1 MIIDSK
7 TEVKNGIK
15 TYIVDKSILDK
26 NINSILN
33 SFVKP
38 SHIKNIIDESCDVYT
53 KEGKL
58 LLKFRKNVLNDNHV
72 DNFYINVNHFAHNW
86 SSNRGNTSGVKKG
99 NKNVLDNPHIMT
111 NIFGYFDKWSPR
123 QKFVFNRLKQKPMV
137 DVRVC
142 KFNMDYPEKYEK
154 AIPLLEQINRLYKK
168 LTPVFFKKQND
179 KAKQTHFRI
188 GNTAFTTV
196 TTNINFRTTVHQDKG
211 DDEEGFGNL
220 VVFEKKGKY
229 TGGETCFPQYGIG
242 VDVREGDFL
251 LMDVHEPHGNLPIK
265 KLTKDAER
273 MSIVCY
279 LRKGVW
285 AKTKGK
291 TKAFY
296 KKHTQKLNEL
306 RRFASSSSSS
316 KSTKKKQ
323 SKKKQSKKKHSKKK
337 QSKKKHN
344 MTQKS

>member
-1 MIIDSK
+1 MIIK
-7 TEVKNGIK
+7 TETIKGIK
-15 TYIVDKSILDK
+15 TFIVDKSIPDSK
-26 NINSILN
+26 IDTILN

-38 SHIKNIIDESCDVYT
+38 SHIKNIITESCDVYT

-58 LLKFRKNVLNDNHV
+58 LLKFRKDILNNKQHV
-72 DNFYINVNHFAHNW
+72 DDFYKNVNNFAHNW
-86 SSNRGNTSGVKKG
+86 SSNRGDTSGVKKG
-99 NKNVLDNPHIMT
+99 TKNVLDNPHIMT

-123 QKFVFNRLKQKPMV
+123 QKFVFNKLKEKPLV

-142 KFNMDYPEKYEK
+142 RFNMDSPEKYEK
-154 AIPLLEQINRLYKK
+154 TIPLLEQISKLYKK
-168 LTPVFFKKQND
+168 LTPVFFKSQND

-196 TTNINFRTTVHQDKG
+196 TTNINFRTTVHRDKG

-220 VVFEKKGKY
+220 VVFEKQGKY

-285 AKTKGK
+285 EKTKGK
-291 TKAFY
+291 SNAFY
-296 KKHTQKLNEL
+296 NKHVKKLHEL
-306 RRFASSSSSS
+306 RRFVSSSSSS
-316 KSTKKKQ
+316 DTKKKKKG
-323 SKKKQSKKKHSKKK
+323 SKKNKRTRKNK
-337 QSKKKHN
+337 
-344 MTQKS
+344 

>member
-1 MIIDSK
+1 MIIK
-7 TEVKNGIK
+7 TETRKGIK
-15 TYIVDKSILDK
+15 TFIVDKSIPESK
-26 NINSILN
+26 INTILN

-38 SHIKNIIDESCDVYT
+38 SHIKNIITESCDVYT
-53 KEGKL
+53 KDGKL
-58 LLKFRKNVLNDNHV
+58 LLKFRKDILNEKHV
-72 DNFYINVNHFAHNW
+72 DDFYKNVNNFAHNW

-99 NKNVLDNPHIMT
+99 TRNVLDNPHIMT

-123 QKFVFNRLKQKPMV
+123 QKFVFHKLKEKPLV

-142 KFNMDYPEKYEK
+142 KFNMDSPEKYEK
-154 AIPLLEQINRLYKK
+154 TIPLLEQINKLYKK
-168 LTPVFFKKQND
+168 LTPAFFKKQYT

-196 TTNINFRTTVHQDKG
+196 TTNINFRTTVHRDKG

-220 VVFEKKGKY
+220 VVFEKQGKY

-251 LMDVHEPHGNLPIK
+251 LMDVHELHGNLPIK

-291 TKAFY
+291 SKAFY
-296 KKHTQKLNEL
+296 TKHVKKLHEL

-316 KSTKKKQ
+316 NTKKKKKG
-323 SKKKQSKKKHSKKK
+323 SKKNKGTQKKK
-337 QSKKKHN
+337 
-344 MTQKS
+344 

>member
-1 MIIDSK
+1 MIIK
-7 TEVKNGIK
+7 TETRKGIK
-15 TYIVDKSILDK
+15 TFIVDKSIPDSK
-26 NINSILN
+26 INTILN
-33 SFVKP
+33 SFVKQ
-38 SHIKNIIDESCDVYT
+38 SHIKNIITETCDVYT

-58 LLKFRKNVLNDNHV
+58 LLKFRKHILNNKYTD
-72 DNFYINVNHFAHNW
+72 DFYENVNDFAHNW
-86 SSNRGNTSGVKKG
+86 SSNRGSTSGVKKG

-123 QKFVFNRLKQKPMV
+123 QKFVFNKLKEKPLV

-142 KFNMDYPEKYEK
+142 KFNMDSPEKYEK
-154 AIPLLEQINRLYKK
+154 TIPLLEQISKLYKK
-168 LTPVFFKKQND
+168 LTPAFFKKQND

-196 TTNINFRTTVHQDKG
+196 TTNINFRTTVHRDKG

-220 VVFEKKGKY
+220 VVFEKQGKY

-291 TKAFY
+291 SKAFY
-296 KKHTQKLNEL
+296 NEHVKKLHEL

-316 KSTKKKQ
+316 NTKKKKKG
-323 SKKKQSKKKHSKKK
+323 SKKNKGTRKK
-337 QSKKKHN
+337 
-344 MTQKS
+344 

>member
-1 MIIDSK
+1 MIIK
-7 TEVKNGIK
+7 TETRKGIK
-15 TYIVDKSILDK
+15 TFIVDKSIPDSK
-26 NINSILN
+26 INIILN

-38 SHIKNIIDESCDVYT
+38 SHIKNIITESCDVYT
-53 KEGKL
+53 KDDKL
-58 LLKFRKNVLNDNHV
+58 LLKSR
-72 DNFYINVNHFAHNW
+72 
-86 SSNRGNTSGVKKG
+86 
-99 NKNVLDNPHIMT
+99 NVLDNPHIMT

-123 QKFVFNRLKQKPMV
+123 QKFVFNKRKEKPLV

-142 KFNMDYPEKYEK
+142 KFNMDTPEKYEK
-154 AIPLLEQINRLYKK
+154 TIPLLEQISKLYKK
-168 LTPVFFKKQND
+168 LTPAFFKKQND

-188 GNTAFTTV
+188 GNTSFTTV
-196 TTNINFRTTVHQDKG
+196 TTNINFRTTVHRDKG

-220 VVFEKKGKY
+220 VVFEKQGKY

-291 TKAFY
+291 SKAFY
-296 KKHTQKLNEL
+296 NKHVKKLHEL

-316 KSTKKKQ
+316 NTKKKMKG
-323 SKKKQSKKKHSKKK
+323 SKKNKGTRKKK
-337 QSKKKHN
+337 
-344 MTQKS
+344 

>member
-1 MIIDSK
+1 MIIK
-7 TEVKNGIK
+7 TETRKGIK
-15 TYIVDKSILDK
+15 TFIVDKSIPDSK
-26 NINSILN
+26 INTILN

-38 SHIKNIIDESCDVYT
+38 SYIKNIITESCDVYT
-53 KEGKL
+53 KDGKL
-58 LLKFRKNVLNDNHV
+58 LLKFRKDILNDKHV
-72 DNFYINVNHFAHNW
+72 DDFYKNVNKFAHNW

-99 NKNVLDNPHIMT
+99 TRNVLDNPHIMT

-123 QKFVFNRLKQKPMV
+123 QKFVFNKLKEKPLV

-142 KFNMDYPEKYEK
+142 KFNMDSPEKYEK
-154 AIPLLEQINRLYKK
+154 TIPLLEQISKLYKK
-168 LTPVFFKKQND
+168 LTPAFFKKQND
-179 KAKQTHFRI
+179 KAKQTQFRI

-196 TTNINFRTTVHQDKG
+196 TTNINFRTTVHRDKG

-220 VVFEKKGKY
+220 VVFEKQGKY

-291 TKAFY
+291 SKTFY
-296 KKHTQKLNEL
+296 NKHVKKLHEL
-306 RRFASSSSSS
+306 RRFDSSSSSS
-316 KSTKKKQ
+316 NTKKKKKG
-323 SKKKQSKKKHSKKK
+323 SKKNKGTRKINRIIKK
-337 QSKKKHN
+337 
-344 MTQKS
+344 

>member
-1 MIIDSK
+1 M
-7 TEVKNGIK
+7 
-15 TYIVDKSILDK
+15 
-26 NINSILN
+26 
-33 SFVKP
+33 
-38 SHIKNIIDESCDVYT
+38 YT

-58 LLKFRKNVLNDNHV
+58 LLKFRKDILNDTHV
-72 DNFYINVNHFAHNW
+72 DDFYKNVNKFAHNW
-86 SSNRGNTSGVKKG
+86 SSNRGNSSGVKNG
-99 NKNVLDNPHIMT
+99 TRNVLDNPHIMT

-123 QKFVFNRLKQKPMV
+123 QKFVFNKLKEKQLV

-154 AIPLLEQINRLYKK
+154 TIPLLKQISKLYKS

-179 KAKQTHFRI
+179 KAEQTQFRI

-196 TTNINFRTTVHQDKG
+196 TTNINFRTTVHSDKG

-220 VVFEKKGKY
+220 VVFEKQGKY

-285 AKTKGK
+285 EKTKGK
-291 TKAFY
+291 SKAFY
-296 KKHTQKLNEL
+296 NKHVKKLYEL
-306 RRFASSSSSS
+306 RRFASSG
-316 KSTKKKQ
+316 TNKKKKG
-323 SKKKQSKKKHSKKK
+323 SKKNKGTRKSK
-337 QSKKKHN
+337 
-344 MTQKS
+344 

>member
-1 MIIDSK
+1 MIIK
-7 TEVKNGIK
+7 TETRKGIK
-15 TYIVDKSILDK
+15 TFIVDKSISDSK
-26 NINSILN
+26 INTILN

-38 SHIKNIIDESCDVYT
+38 SHIKNIITGSCDVYT
-53 KEGKL
+53 KDGKL
-58 LLKFRKNVLNDNHV
+58 LLKFRKDILNDKHV
-72 DNFYINVNHFAHNW
+72 DDFYKNVNDFAHNW

-99 NKNVLDNPHIMT
+99 TRNVLDNPHIMT

-123 QKFVFNRLKQKPMV
+123 QKFVFNKLKEKPLI

-142 KFNMDYPEKYEK
+142 KFNMDSPEKYEK
-154 AIPLLEQINRLYKK
+154 TIPLFEQISKLYKK
-168 LTPVFFKKQND
+168 LTPAFFKKQND
-179 KAKQTHFRI
+179 KAKQTYFKI
-188 GNTAFTTV
+188 GNSAFTTI
-196 TTNINFRTTVHQDKG
+196 TTNINFRTTVHRDKG

-220 VVFEKKGKY
+220 VVFEKQGKY

-265 KLTKDAER
+265 KITKDAER

-291 TKAFY
+291 SMAFY
-296 KKHTQKLNEL
+296 NKHVKKLHEL
-306 RRFASSSSSS
+306 RRFASSSSGSN
-316 KSTKKKQ
+316 TKKKKRG
-323 SKKKQSKKKHSKKK
+323 SKKNKGTRKSK
-337 QSKKKHN
+337 
-344 MTQKS
+344 

>member
-1 MIIDSK
+1 MIIK
-7 TEVKNGIK
+7 TETRKGIK
-15 TYIVDKSILDK
+15 TFIVDKSIPDSK
-26 NINSILN
+26 INTVLN

-38 SHIKNIIDESCDVYT
+38 SHIKNIITESCDVYT
-53 KEGKL
+53 KDGKL
-58 LLKFRKNVLNDNHV
+58 LLKFRKDILNDKHV
-72 DNFYINVNHFAHNW
+72 DDFYKNVIDFAHNW

-99 NKNVLDNPHIMT
+99 TRNVLDNPRIMT

-123 QKFVFNRLKQKPMV
+123 QKFVFNKLKEKPLV

-142 KFNMDYPEKYEK
+142 KFNMDSPEKYEK
-154 AIPLLEQINRLYKK
+154 TIPLLEQISKLYKK
-168 LTPVFFKKQND
+168 LTPAFFKKQND

-196 TTNINFRTTVHQDKG
+196 TTNINFRTTVHRDKG

-220 VVFEKKGKY
+220 VVFEKQGKY

-291 TKAFY
+291 SKAFY
-296 KKHTQKLNEL
+296 NKHVKKLYEL
-306 RRFASSSSSS
+306 RRIASSG
-316 KSTKKKQ
+316 TKKKKKG
-323 SKKKQSKKKHSKKK
+323 SKKNKGTRKKK
-337 QSKKKHN
+337 
-344 MTQKS
+344 

>member
-1 MIIDSK
+1 MIIK
-7 TEVKNGIK
+7 TETRKGIK
-15 TYIVDKSILDK
+15 TFIVDKSIPDSK
-26 NINSILN
+26 IDTILN

-38 SHIKNIIDESCDVYT
+38 SHIKNIITESCDVYT

-58 LLKFRKNVLNDNHV
+58 LLKFRKDILNDKHV
-72 DNFYINVNHFAHNW
+72 DDFYKNVNKFAHNW

-99 NKNVLDNPHIMT
+99 TRNVLDNPHIMT

-123 QKFVFNRLKQKPMV
+123 QKFVFNKLKEKPLV

-142 KFNMDYPEKYEK
+142 KFNMDSPEKYEK
-154 AIPLLEQINRLYKK
+154 TIPLLEQISKLYKK
-168 LTPVFFKKQND
+168 LTPVFFKSQND
-179 KAKQTHFRI
+179 KAKQTQFRI

-196 TTNINFRTTVHQDKG
+196 TTNINFRTTVHYDKG

-220 VVFEKKGKY
+220 VVFEKQGKY

-291 TKAFY
+291 SKAFY
-296 KKHTQKLNEL
+296 TKHVKKLHEL
-306 RRFASSSSSS
+306 RRFASSGD
-316 KSTKKKQ
+316 KTKKKKKG
-323 SKKKQSKKKHSKKK
+323 SKKNKGTRKSK
-337 QSKKKHN
+337 
-344 MTQKS
+344 

>member
-1 MIIDSK
+1 MIIK
-7 TEVKNGIK
+7 TETRKGIK
-15 TYIVDKSILDK
+15 TFIVDKSIPDSK
-26 NINSILN
+26 INTILN

-38 SHIKNIIDESCDVYT
+38 SHIKNIITESCDVYT
-53 KEGKL
+53 KDGKL
-58 LLKFRKNVLNDNHV
+58 LLKFRKDILNDKHV
-72 DNFYINVNHFAHNW
+72 DDFYKNVNNFAHNW

-99 NKNVLDNPHIMT
+99 TRNVLDNPRIMT

-123 QKFVFNRLKQKPMV
+123 QKFVFNKLKEKPLV

-142 KFNMDYPEKYEK
+142 KFNMDSPEKYEK
-154 AIPLLEQINRLYKK
+154 TIPLLEQISKLYKK
-168 LTPVFFKKQND
+168 LTPVFFKKQD
-179 KAKQTHFRI
+179 TKAKQTHFKI

-196 TTNINFRTTVHQDKG
+196 TTNINFRTTVHRDKG

-220 VVFEKKGKY
+220 VVFEKQGKY

-291 TKAFY
+291 SKAFY
-296 KKHTQKLNEL
+296 NKHVKKLHEL
-306 RRFASSSSSS
+306 RRFDSSSSN
-316 KSTKKKQ
+316 TKKKKKG
-323 SKKKQSKKKHSKKK
+323 SKKNKGTRKSK
-337 QSKKKHN
+337 
-344 MTQKS
+344 

>member
-1 MIIDSK
+1 MIIK
-7 TEVKNGIK
+7 TETRKGIK
-15 TYIVDKSILDK
+15 TYIVDKNIPDSK
-26 NINSILN
+26 INSILN
-33 SFVKP
+33 NFVKP
-38 SHIKNIIDESCDVYT
+38 SHIKNIIKESCDVYT

-58 LLKFRKNVLNDNHV
+58 LLKFRKKILNDKHIN
-72 DNFYINVNHFAHNW
+72 NFYDNIKDFAHNW

-99 NKNVLDNPHIMT
+99 DRNVLDNPRIMT

-123 QKFVFNRLKQKPMV
+123 QKFVFNKLKDKPVV
-137 DVRVC
+137 DVRLC
-142 KFNMDYPEKYEK
+142 KFNMNSPEKYK
-154 AIPLLEQINRLYKK
+154 KTIPLIEQINKLYKN
-168 LTPVFFKKQND
+168 LTPTFFKKQND

-196 TTNINFRTTVHQDKG
+196 TTNINFRTTIHQDKG

-220 VVFEKKGKY
+220 VVFEKEGKY

-265 KLTKDAER
+265 KVTKDAER

-291 TKAFY
+291 SKAFY
-296 KKHTQKLNEL
+296 KKHTQKLHEL
-306 RRFASSSSSS
+306 RRFASSNSSNIV
-316 KSTKKKQ
+316 TKKKKRG
-323 SKKKQSKKKHSKKK
+323 SKKTKGTRKINRITKK
-337 QSKKKHN
+337 
-344 MTQKS
+344 

>member
-1 MIIDSK
+1 MIIK
-7 TEVKNGIK
+7 TETRKGIK
-15 TYIVDKSILDK
+15 TFIVDKSIPESK
-26 NINSILN
+26 INTILN

-38 SHIKNIIDESCDVYT
+38 SHIKNIITESCDVYT
-53 KEGKL
+53 KDGKL
-58 LLKFRKNVLNDNHV
+58 LLKFRKDILNEKHV
-72 DNFYINVNHFAHNW
+72 DDFYKNVNNFAHNW

-99 NKNVLDNPHIMT
+99 TRNVLDNPHIMT

-123 QKFVFNRLKQKPMV
+123 QKFVFNKLKEKPLV

-142 KFNMDYPEKYEK
+142 KFNMDSPEKYEK
-154 AIPLLEQINRLYKK
+154 TIPLLEQINKLYKK
-168 LTPVFFKKQND
+168 LTPAFFKKQYT

-196 TTNINFRTTVHQDKG
+196 TTNINFRTTVHRDKG

-220 VVFEKKGKY
+220 VVFEKQGKY

-251 LMDVHEPHGNLPIK
+251 LMDVHELHGNLPIK

-291 TKAFY
+291 SKAFY
-296 KKHTQKLNEL
+296 TKHVKKLHEL

-316 KSTKKKQ
+316 NTKKKKKG
-323 SKKKQSKKKHSKKK
+323 SKKNKGTQKKK
-337 QSKKKHN
+337 
-344 MTQKS
+344 

>member
-1 MIIDSK
+1 MIIK
-7 TEVKNGIK
+7 TETRKGIK
-15 TYIVDKSILDK
+15 TFIVDKSIPESK
-26 NINSILN
+26 INTILN

-38 SHIKNIIDESCDVYT
+38 SHIKNIITESCDVYT

-58 LLKFRKNVLNDNHV
+58 LLKFRKDILNDTHV
-72 DNFYINVNHFAHNW
+72 DDFYENVNKFAHNW
-86 SSNRGNTSGVKKG
+86 SSNRGNSSGVKNG
-99 NKNVLDNPHIMT
+99 TRNVLDNPHIMT
-111 NIFGYFDKWSPR
+111 NIFGYFDMWSPR
-123 QKFVFNRLKQKPMV
+123 QKFVFNKLKEKPLV

-154 AIPLLEQINRLYKK
+154 TIHLLKQISKLYKR

-179 KAKQTHFRI
+179 KAEQTQFRI

-196 TTNINFRTTVHQDKG
+196 TTNINFRTTVHSDKG

-220 VVFEKKGKY
+220 VVFEKQGKY

-251 LMDVHEPHGNLPIK
+251 LMDVHEPHGNLPMK
-265 KLTKDAER
+265 KLTKDVER

-285 AKTKGK
+285 EKTKGK
-291 TKAFY
+291 SKAFY
-296 KKHTQKLNEL
+296 NKHVKKLHAL
-306 RRFASSSSSS
+306 RRFASSSSD
-316 KSTKKKQ
+316 TKKKKKG
-323 SKKKQSKKKHSKKK
+323 SKKNKGTRKSK
-337 QSKKKHN
+337 
-344 MTQKS
+344 